1 MSSDMHANYEN
12 YELFKQSIYIYIFE
26 SYDNIHIQ
34 IKYFDE
40 T

>member
-12 YELFKQSIYIYIFE
+12 YELFEQSIYIFE